1 MQELIN
7 FALSGNVV
15 HSAWFKTITTENG
28 KADLVAINI
37 LAEIVYWYKPTEV
50 RDELTGQHVGWKNKY
65 REDLL
70 QKSYASLANEF
81 GLSERQVKAA
91 IVRLEDLG
99 VITRVFR
106 TINANGMV
114 LNNVLYIQLNV
125 EQLKKISTYP
135 MQLPSDEILSEGGHE
150 NVIGVTK
157 KCQTSSKKM
166 SEGGQNFVTPMTP
179 NCHTNTEITTET
191 NTEITTKTI
200 GNKQSEIVC
209 ASVDAHSSISTIVD
223 KWNTNI
229 YLPKLVKLAQGT
241 DRYKMLK
248 TRIKEYGLEAVL
260 QAIDNIAQSDFLQ
273 GKAVGRNG
281 RPFQLTF
288 DWFIRPNNFI
298 KVLEG
303 NYSNNK
309 SDQERRGQEKQT
321 KIEKFNAMDSHN
333 WDFDEIER
341 LEREHIDRKLKGEC

>member
-7 FALSGNVV
+7 FALSGNIV
-15 HSAWFKTITTENG
+15 HSAWFKTIITENG

-70 QKSYASLANEF
+70 QKSYASLADEF

-91 IVRLEDLG
+91 IVRLEELG

-106 TINANGMV
+106 TISASGMV

-125 EQLKKISTYP
+125 EQLKVISTYP
-135 MQLPSDEILSEGGHE
+135 IQLPSDKISLEGGHE
-150 NVIGVTK
+150 NVIDGTK
-157 KCQTSSKKM
+157 KCHTPSKRR
-166 SEGGQNFVTPMTP
+166 SEGGQNFVTGGTR

-191 NTEITTKTI
+191 NTEITTKTTTETT
-200 GNKQSEIVC
+200 GNKQSEIAC
-209 ASVDAHSSISTIVD
+209 ASGEAHGSISTIVD
-223 KWNTNI
+223 RWNSNI

-248 TRIKEYGLEAVL
+248 ARIKEYGLEAIL

-273 GKAVGRNG
+273 GKTVGRNG

-288 DWFIRPNNFI
+288 DWFIRPNNFPKI
-298 KVLEG
+298 LEG
-303 NYSNNK
+303 NYSNQSANK
-309 SDQERRGQEKQT
+309 VLYQGEGCQVEEASISANAFDRLREKHGG
-321 KIEKFNAMDSHN
+321 I
-333 WDFDEIER
+333 
-341 LEREHIDRKLKGEC
+341 